1 MVLQRGWRGIA
12 YTPIAMTG
20 AKHAVFLELDSV
32 DRGDLDLGPL
42 QALGVD
48 WRLYRQTTETELS
61 ERIHDAQLVVVN
73 KIVLNSGRLEGAGAL
88 RLVCVAA
95 TGTNNVDLEA
105 ARRLGIAVTNARG
118 YATPSVVQHV
128 FALILALSVRLPQY
142 QGLVA
147 AGRWQRSPQ
156 FCVLDHPI
164 RELAGRTLGIVG
176 HGELGRAV
184 GRIARAFGMEVLVSQ
199 RPGGPVRPGRVA
211 LHELL
216 SRVDVLSLHC
226 PLTETTRGF
235 IGELELERMRPD
247 ALLINTARGG
257 IVDEQALARA
267 LRAGRIGGAGVDVL
281 ATEPPVHGNPLLAPG
296 IPNLIVTPHIAW
308 ASRESRQR
316 LIGELAASI
325 NAFLQGQA
333 RNRVV

>member
-1 MVLQRGWRGIA
+1 MGLTR
-12 YTPIAMTG
+12 
-20 AKHAVFLELDSV
+20 AVFLERDSV
-32 DRGDLDLGPL
+32 DREDLDQGPL
-42 QALGVD
+42 KALGLD
-48 WRLYRQTTETELS
+48 WRFYRQTTETELP
-61 ERIHDAQLVVVN
+61 ERIHDAQLVLVN
-73 KIVLNSGRLEGAGAL
+73 KIVLDSGCLEEAGAL

-142 QGLVA
+142 QDLVV
-147 AGRWQRSPQ
+147 AGRWQGSSQ
-156 FCVLDHPI
+156 FCLLDHPI
-164 RELAGRTLGIVG
+164 RELAGRTLGVVG
-176 HGELGRAV
+176 YGELGRAV
-184 GRIARAFGMEVLVSQ
+184 AHIARAFGMEVLVSQ
-199 RPGGPVRPGRVA
+199 KAGGPMRAGRVA

-216 SRVDVLSLHC
+216 PRVDVLSLHC
-226 PLTETTRGF
+226 PLTETTRGL
-235 IGELELERMRPD
+235 IGERELERMRPD

-267 LRAGRIGGAGVDVL
+267 LAAGRIGGAGVDVL

-296 IPNLIVTPHIAW
+296 IPNLIVIPHIAW

-316 LIGELAASI
+316 LIGELAANI
-325 NAFLQGQA
+325 AAFLQGRA